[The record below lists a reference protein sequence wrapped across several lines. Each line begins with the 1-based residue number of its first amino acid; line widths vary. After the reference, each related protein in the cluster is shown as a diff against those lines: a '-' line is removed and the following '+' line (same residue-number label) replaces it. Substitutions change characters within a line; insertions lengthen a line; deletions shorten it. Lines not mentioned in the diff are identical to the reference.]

1 MTIPTA
7 KALHIIGFTCWFAGL
22 FYLVRLF
29 VYNREAR
36 DDGNA
41 AMAAALDVMQ
51 RRLFYGITCPVM
63 VMTLVFGG
71 WLMALVTEH
80 FTVIAPWLYAKLTL
94 VSLLVGYTVWCGRL
108 HKQLVADTCSW
119 TSTGLRILNEV
130 ATVFL
135 VFIVF
140 IAVFK
145 RAFSVKVALGVGA
158 GLVCVMI
165 PGFALFGRHSARGHG
180 DATPPPTSPAAHGTP
195 ETAG

>member
-1 MTIPTA
+1 MTVPIA

-36 DDGNA
+36 DQGNA